1 MYELYSNGPNTR
13 EKSPLC
19 GTGNVVKKKKD
30 DVEEQDEEEE
40 KREERQRDH
49 SSHSCR

>member
-1 MYELYSNGPNTR
+1 MH

-30 DVEEQDEEEE
+30 DAQEQDEEEE
-40 KREERQRDH
+40 KNWERERP
-49 SSHSCR
+49 